1 MYVYVYIYIELYMP
15 EWKMMGALKCS
26 EKKHGKFCLFLKG
39 MDIVIHWPEKLGYF
53 GIVTPTNQ

>member
-1 MYVYVYIYIELYMP
+1 MYVYVYIYIYIELYMP

-39 MDIVIHWPEKLGYF
+39 MDIVIH
-53 GIVTPTNQ
+53 